1 MKVIELLKSKEWSGK
16 VIDCVLRFALSF
28 ALALAQVFGGYAPL
42 ALGMIGASGAG
53 LRGVSALIGA
63 SAGAVLFLPFSHALR
78 TFAAGVLIFTA
89 NNAFFDLK
97 LYKKRAFLPLLCAG
111 MMFSVEFVYVL
122 RDGVGEAANCLMALL
137 LCALITT
144 LCTHLN
150 PIKVFGTMFGGAFG
164 SPRKIWILGQNLAI
178 LLCISLAVTPAFK
191 MRFWNIG
198 AEGQVLAGGLAAAAC
213 MICLG
218 DKLPNGLL
226 IVLIVI
232 AGILAGAVWAVI
244 PAIFKA
250 KWNTNETL
258 FTLMMN
264 YIAIQLTSFA
274 VSKWENPPGSNS
286 IGTINSKG
294 DVKYVGWIGNMFSDG
309 YNKDF
314 MWTVII
320 VLVLAAL
327 VYLYLKY
334 TKHGYEI
341 AVVGDS
347 ENTARYAGI
356 RVPRIYVR
364 TMALSGALC
373 GFAGFLAVSAVS
385 HTLSTSTAGGRGFT
399 AIIVAWL
406 AKMNPFVMILISA
419 LLSFLDKGAVQI
431 ASDFGLNE
439 YVSKIISGVILF
451 FILGSEFFINYQ
463 VKTGSK
469 HK

>member
-1 MKVIELLKSKEWSGK
+1 MHNKVREPLFHIVKRDTLPWYQAWGIRA
-16 VIDCVLRFALSF
+16 VAIVL
-28 ALALAQVFGGYAPL
+28 
-42 ALGMIGASGAG
+42 
-53 LRGVSALIGA
+53 
-63 SAGAVLFLPFSHALR
+63 
-78 TFAAGVLIFTA
+78 
-89 NNAFFDLK
+89 
-97 LYKKRAFLPLLCAG
+97 
-111 MMFSVEFVYVL
+111 
-122 RDGVGEAANCLMALL
+122 ALL

-150 PIKVFGTMFGGAFG
+150 PIKVFGTMFSGAFG

-314 MWTVII
+314 MWTVIV
-320 VLVLAAL
+320 VLVLATL

-385 HTLSTSTAGGRGFT
+385 HTLSTETAGGRGFT

-439 YVSKIISGVILF
+439 YVSQIISGVILF

-463 VKTGSK
+463 VKAGGK

>member
-1 MKVIELLKSKEWSGK
+1 MNRKEPLFRVVKRESSSP
-16 VIDCVLRFALSF
+16 VRQ
-28 ALALAQVFGGYAPL
+28 ALAYVAAVVI
-42 ALGMIGASGAG
+42 AL
-53 LRGVSALIGA
+53 LIGA
-63 SAGAVLFLPFSHALR
+63 ALLSSMDVDPLTFYQKMVTMGIPGNKFPWRIVENFVKLF
-78 TFAAGVLIFTA
+78 V
-89 NNAFFDLK
+89 
-97 LYKKRAFLPLLCAG
+97 PLL
-111 MMFSVEFVYVL
+111 
-122 RDGVGEAANCLMALL
+122 
-137 LCALITT
+137 IT
-144 LCTHLN
+144 
-150 PIKVFGTMFGGAFG
+150 
-164 SPRKIWILGQNLAI
+164 
-178 LLCISLAVTPAFK
+178 SLALSLAFR

-198 AEGQVLAGGLAAAAC
+198 GEGQFIMGAICAAAAAHK
-213 MICLG
+213 LG
-218 DKLPNGLL
+218 PVLPQPLVVLVMALCGILGGGLYGL
-226 IVLIVI
+226 IVALLKVRY
-232 AGILAGAVWAVI
+232 
-244 PAIFKA
+244 
-250 KWNTNETL
+250 NTNETL
-258 FTLMMN
+258 LTLMLN
-264 YIAIQLTSFA
+264 YIALYLLQFLGETKAGWNFFLDPDSARPKFA
-274 VSKWENPPGSNS
+274 GFPDNADMITFPLGPFNLNLSL
-286 IGTINSKG
+286 IIA
-294 DVKYVGWIGNMFSDG
+294 
-309 YNKDF
+309 
-314 MWTVII
+314 I
-320 VLVLAAL
+320 VLCVLL
-327 VYLYLKY
+327 FGYLKY

-463 VKTGSK
+463 VKTGAK